1 MLNSAKSWNDEEL
14 RVIEEYLDG
23 ERIADKPV
31 ALLPW
36 SQHYLPQRF
45 TCQPSLLHSELA
57 DDLDASKILRDC
69 NRCYIAPRGA
79 AKSTILTLADV
90 LKDALE
96 GREFYQIII
105 ADVQVNAN
113 KFLKDIKDE
122 IETNEQLQADYPDT
136 CRKGAM
142 WRGEAIE
149 LANRCCIEVV
159 SKGGKIRGRK
169 HRGVRPTKIVLDDPQ
184 SLEDSYSEDQ
194 MDKDFH
200 WLMSDVMY
208 AGQPGTNL
216 FVIGTALADKA
227 IVCQLAKTPGWK
239 HKRYQQLIQE
249 PTNMDLWLKWREM
262 LWNHEDPQRD
272 EKARQWYFAH
282 QTEMDFGHQVL
293 WEKRVPLLEV
303 MWNRYTKGERAF
315 QSEQQGIPMPP
326 GDAEFGIH
334 LFDYDGFWFDEW
346 PTGNLLEIYALD
358 PSKGKESKAGD
369 YQAFCRL
376 VVDRYF
382 RMYVEF
388 WMEKMNIQELCEYIV
403 DLYRSAPGEAVV
415 VESNGFQ
422 ELLDIPLRNAAK
434 VHALDLPIFAT
445 VNNVAKPV
453 RIRRLA
459 GPLELREI
467 RFKRSRGTVLAV
479 DQLKAFRHPAPAG
492 QHDDG
497 PDCLEM
503 AIRIAKKLWNRKA
516 AVGAAS

>member
-1 MLNSAKSWNDEEL
+1 M
-14 RVIEEYLDG
+14 DG
-23 ERIADKPV
+23 ERIAEKPT

-36 SQHYLPQRF
+36 TQYYLAHRV
-45 TCQPSLLHSELA
+45 TCKPSLLHGELA
-57 DDLDASKILRDC
+57 DDLDTIKAIRGSKECR
-69 NRCYIAPRGA
+69 IAPRGS
-79 AKSTILTLADV
+79 AKSTLVTLADV

-96 GREFYQIII
+96 GVEPYQVIIS
-105 ADVQVNAN
+105 DVQTNSN
-113 KFLKDIKDE
+113 KFLKDIKGE
-122 IETNEQLQADYPDT
+122 VESNEKLQEDYPDS
-136 CRKGAM
+136 CRQGAV
-142 WRGEAIE
+142 WQAEAIE
-149 LANRCCIEVV
+149 LANGCRIE
-159 SKGGKIRGRK
+159 SLGKGGKIRGRRHK
-169 HRGVRPTKIVLDDPQ
+169 QYRPTKIVLDDPQ
-184 SLEDSYSEDQ
+184 SLEDSYSEEQ
-194 MDKDFH
+194 LDKDFQ

-208 AGQPGTNL
+208 AGQPDTN
-216 FVIGTALADKA
+216 FIVIGTALADKA
-227 IVCQLAKTPGWK
+227 IVCQLSKTPGWQ
-239 HKRYQQLIQE
+239 HKRYQQLVKE
-249 PTNMDLWLKWREM
+249 PTNLGLWLQWKEL
-262 LWNHEDPQRD
+262 LWKHEDPDRD
-272 EKARQWYFAH
+272 KNAKAWYFAR
-282 QTEMDFGHQVL
+282 QAEMDAGHEVL
-293 WEKRVPLLEV
+293 WKERVPLLDV
-303 MWNRYTKGERAF
+303 MWDRYTKGERAF

-334 LFDYDGFWFDEW
+334 LFDYDGFWFEEW
-346 PTGNLLEIYALD
+346 PTGNLLELYALD

-434 VHALDLPIFAT
+434 VHAIDLPIFAT

-492 QHDDG
+492 QHEDG

-503 AIRIAKKLWNRKA
+503 AIRIAKKLWNRKSQSA
-516 AVGAAS
+516 